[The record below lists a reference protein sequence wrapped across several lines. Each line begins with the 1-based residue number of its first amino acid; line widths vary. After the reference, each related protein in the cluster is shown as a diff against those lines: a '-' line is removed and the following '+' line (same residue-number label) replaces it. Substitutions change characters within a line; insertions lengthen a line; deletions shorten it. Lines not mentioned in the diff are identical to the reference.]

1 MFHVYGTNY
10 AENTLKQTMSNRFT
24 SSAKGLFLVIAFF
37 SALISSDEIQ
47 EFDIKSISAQIIE
60 SEEDGILKLTGN
72 VIINSDI
79 VELWSD
85 EATYDKEKQLIKLKG
100 NVQALSKS
108 LSVEA
113 ESMTADFLK
122 KQFYLSSSSFKFE
135 ERGFGE
141 AQIVNIRA
149 EGKIELLNV
158 SITSCKNENTEWLLS
173 AEEIVILEDRRNVV
187 SKDIWVK
194 LGRVAIFYFTKD
206 NCFCRNNHLSDNPL
220 GNHSVSNFYKT
231 CNISSFDII
240 YVVFLSTIF

>member
-1 MFHVYGTNY
+1 
-10 AENTLKQTMSNRFT
+10 MSNRFT

-85 EATYDKEKQLIKLKG
+85 EATYNKEKQLIKLKG

-122 KQFYLSSSSFKFE
+122 KQFTQISLKLIQKRY
-135 ERGFGE
+135 FGYPT
-141 AQIVNIRA
+141 
-149 EGKIELLNV
+149 LLKSKTAHKNKLHFV
-158 SITSCKNENTEWLLS
+158 S
-173 AEEIVILEDRRNVV
+173 
-187 SKDIWVK
+187 
-194 LGRVAIFYFTKD
+194 
-206 NCFCRNNHLSDNPL
+206 
-220 GNHSVSNFYKT
+220 
-231 CNISSFDII
+231 
-240 YVVFLSTIF
+240 